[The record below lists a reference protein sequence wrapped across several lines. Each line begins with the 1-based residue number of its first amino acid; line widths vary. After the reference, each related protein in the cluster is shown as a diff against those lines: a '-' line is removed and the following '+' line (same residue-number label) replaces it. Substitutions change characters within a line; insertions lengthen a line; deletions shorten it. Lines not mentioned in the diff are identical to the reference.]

1 MTTSLDEVMYKH
13 GKNMLFVQFSPI
25 DFDERHREAH
35 FKWFEQNQLKYE
47 SAPFRGL
54 PNTAN
59 ICYVVY
65 FDDDADARISEYTK
79 TFEDDEGRS
88 RHPAQYQMVL
98 VEYADWLRSG
108 GKNYINAREAT

>member
-1 MTTSLDEVMYKH
+1 
-13 GKNMLFVQFSPI
+13 
-25 DFDERHREAH
+25 
-35 FKWFEQNQLKYE
+35 
-47 SAPFRGL
+47 
-54 PNTAN
+54 
-59 ICYVVY
+59 VY